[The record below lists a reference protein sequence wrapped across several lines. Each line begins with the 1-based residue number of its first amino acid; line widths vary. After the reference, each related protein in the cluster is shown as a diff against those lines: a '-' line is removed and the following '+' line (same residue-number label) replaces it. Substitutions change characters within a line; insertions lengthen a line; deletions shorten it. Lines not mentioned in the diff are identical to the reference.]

1 MRTNICKK
9 RIVAIFEDN
18 HLLSIADVHKKI
30 PEVNYSTVYR
40 NIEQLI
46 ADKQIKKIVLDK
58 GNVMY
63 ELNEEGHN
71 HDHFLC
77 TDCGD
82 VEEIRISV
90 KGISLLNNYKVN
102 DLLIRGLCVDC
113 NQKV

>member
-1 MRTNICKK
+1 MRTNLCRKEILQLLEK
-9 RIVAIFEDN
+9 N
-18 HLLSIADVHKKI
+18 HLLSMATIHKKI
-30 PEVNYSTVYR
+30 SDVNYSTVYR

-46 ADKQIKKIVLDK
+46 SDKEIKKIVLDK

-63 ELNEEGHN
+63 EINKEGHN

-82 VEEIRISV
+82 VEEINIPV
-90 KGISLLNNYKVN
+90 KALSLFNNYKVN

-113 NQKV
+113 NQKI